1 MVLKANWVLS
11 ACPEPVDETISQK
24 RQLLSAT
31 SNSQIAK
38 RASYIQ
44 KEEET
49 SNYSSAPEATVADR
63 LPSPRLV
70 LLLYVTTA
78 AANTINTTTCDVACP
93 PQACSSAFCNYSY
106 HKYFYYLRSHIACLL
121 EACSCGKLFVILL
134 PTRLARSGCHY
145 YYYYYYYYYDIFLQL
160 LLLILQLLLVMLL
173 LLLKLVG
180 KAPLSFNWWLTG
192 GIQEENREV
201 SDLICGYPKTSK
213 EGQIVSVTTK
223 KYPEFLLN
231 LQFCS
236 FPSFCLS
243 FRNPGNRPLNNVW
256 SLIPIEK
263 NCNLQM

>member
-1 MVLKANWVLS
+1 MVLKANWVLG
-11 ACPEPVDETISQK
+11 ARPEPVDETISQR

-31 SNSQIAK
+31 SNSKIAK

-145 YYYYYYYYYDIFLQL
+145 YYYYYYIFY
-160 LLLILQLLLVMLL
+160 
-173 LLLKLVG
+173 
-180 KAPLSFNWWLTG
+180 N
-192 GIQEENREV
+192 
-201 SDLICGYPKTSK
+201 Y
-213 EGQIVSVTTK
+213 
-223 KYPEFLLN
+223 
-231 LQFCS
+231 
-236 FPSFCLS
+236 
-243 FRNPGNRPLNNVW
+243 
-256 SLIPIEK
+256 
-263 NCNLQM
+263 

>member
-1 MVLKANWVLS
+1 MVLKANLVLS
-11 ACPEPVDETISQK
+11 ARPEPVDETISQK

-49 SNYSSAPEATVADR
+49 SNYSSAPEATVVDS
-63 LPSPRLV
+63 LPS
-70 LLLYVTTA
+70 
-78 AANTINTTTCDVACP
+78 
-93 PQACSSAFCNYSY
+93 PQACSSALRYYSCC
-106 HKYFYYLRSHIACLL
+106 KYYKYYYLRCSLPSPSLLFCLL
-121 EACSCGKLFVILL
+121 QLQLPQILL
-134 PTRLARSGCHY
+134 LLAKPHSLPSRGLLLWKTVCHLVANAPRSFRLSLLLLLH
-145 YYYYYYYYYDIFLQL
+145 ILQL
-160 LLLILQLLLVMLL
+160 LLLLLRLLLVMVL